1 MPTALSMALKT
12 DSTVPLL
19 KLLPWRSPAA
29 HLDLDLAWSGVIDE
43 PAWVT

>member
-19 KLLPWRSPAA
+19 KLLPWRRRPRTST
-29 HLDLDLAWSGVIDE
+29 STCVVGVIDE